1 MRQEQTKLTVTVPY
15 KLKEYIKQTSQNHDA
30 TMSEYT
36 VELIEI
42 GIKAKQKQE
51 ALEALRN
58 IKKYKVIE
66 PSENILHAIRKE
78 G

>member
-15 KLKEYIKQTSQNHDA
+15 QLKEYIKQTSQNHDA
-30 TMSEYT
+30 TMSEHT

-51 ALEALRN
+51 ALEALRS
-58 IKKYKVIE
+58 IKKHKVIE
-66 PSENILHAIRKE
+66 PSEDMLYTIRQE
-78 G
+78 R